1 MDPSSH
7 GIRTCSQLQSGPPP
21 PPPEGMANPFV
32 GTPPHRTNKPWTKV
46 VTKGATTPLTAA
58 RTSPKPDHPFKTT
71 NQFTT
76 LCSTHNN
83 SADNGSGQSDIDGD
97 VAVTLDSAR
106 NIATVGAIEA
116 RTDGTDP
123 INTAA
128 TLASAGEI
136 ATQPDHAAAPRS
148 THSMLEAMIMANT
161 VGINALRDLMKEN
174 VTTVKELTR
183 TVNNTSLQL
192 HTLTTEFKEVKETAE
207 HSYRL
212 ASSAFRSIT
221 SQGARLLD
229 LVNDVSRLTLD
240 IDALNASM
248 KTTPEINTLVQSVI
262 EPVKASMDLL
272 LALTI
277 ETAETAIKSSFDTSV
292 TTLNDKVAESIKA
305 FEKKIDALHGSSY
318 SHLTKTTLP
327 EFVRW
332 IDALEA
338 RGRPA
343 TTFPTDKVDPLDNEN
358 VGARGDAVADDEDDA
373 VN

>member
-1 MDPSSH
+1 
-7 GIRTCSQLQSGPPP
+7 
-21 PPPEGMANPFV
+21 MANTPFV
-32 GTPPHRTNKPWTKV
+32 GTPPHRTNKPWTEV

-58 RTSPKPDHPFKTT
+58 RTSPKPDHPFETT

-76 LCSTHNN
+76 LCSTHDN
-83 SADNGSGQSDIDGD
+83 STDDGSGQSDIDGD
-97 VAVTLDSAR
+97 VAVTLDSTR
-106 NIATVGAIEA
+106 NIAAVGAIEA

-123 INTAA
+123 IDTAA

-136 ATQPDHAAAPRS
+136 ATQPDDAAAPRS
-148 THSMLEAMIMANT
+148 THSTLEAMIMANM

-229 LVNDVSRLTLD
+229 LVNDVLRLTLD

-262 EPVKASMDLL
+262 EPVKASMDLS
-272 LALTI
+272 LALAI
-277 ETAETAIKSSFDTSV
+277 ETAQTAIKSSFDTSV

-327 EFVRW
+327 EFIRW

-338 RGRPA
+338 RDRPA
-343 TTFPTDKVDPLDNEN
+343 TTFPTDKVDPSDNEN
-358 VGARGDAVADDEDDA
+358 VGARGDAIADDEDDA